1 MITKQTIAIIGVTDT
16 RLTTL
21 AQCMA
26 KGNYRLLLNDANEEG
41 LATIVNGINKACATV
56 DVAPANCTE
65 EAGWEADIIML
76 NLCLQAEKETAAKI
90 KEVANQ
96 KIVIHLEFALPE
108 LKEAERIQPFKTMAE
123 EMQGLLPNSKIIE
136 VKIHP
141 DFIATA
147 AAGKAATAFIS
158 GKDAEALETVSELFR
173 AAGFQPLLTGNTI
186 NQKIESTFSI

>member
-1 MITKQTIAIIGVTDT
+1 MNTKQTIAIIGVTDT
-16 RLTTL
+16 RLTAL
-21 AQCMA
+21 AQRMA
-26 KGNYRLLLNDANEEG
+26 KGNYRLLLNDANKEA
-41 LATIVNGINKACATV
+41 LVTIIKDINKACAAA

-108 LKEAERIQPFKTMAE
+108 LKDAERIQPFKTMAE
-123 EMQGLLPNSKIIE
+123 EMQGLLPYSKIIE

-158 GKDAEALETVSELFR
+158 GVDAEPLETVSELFR

>member
-41 LATIVNGINKACATV
+41 LATIVNGINKTCAAA
-56 DVAPANCTE
+56 DIAPSNCTE
-65 EAGWEADIIML
+65 EAGWEADIIIL

-96 KIVIHLEFALPE
+96 KIVIHLEFALPA
-108 LKEAERIQPFKTMAE
+108 LKDAAKTQPFTMMAK
-123 EMQGLLPNSKIIE
+123 EMQGLLPFSKIVE

-141 DFIATA
+141 EFIATA
-147 AAGKAATAFIS
+147 AAGKSPTAYIA
-158 GKDAEALETVSELFR
+158 GKDAEALVTVSELFN
-173 AAGFQPLLTGNTI
+173 AAGFQPFLTENI
-186 NQKIESTFSI
+186 IKQKIELTFSN